1 MRLPIGGAGFPEAP
15 LGFIR
20 RAGSGQIHT
29 FLPEENRVL
38 PLPDPD
44 MGEFLIHTAGAGPGP
59 AHLQIHFLLRV
70 GQGGRFSLFRVQCPL
85 GHTIHMPFPVH
96 LHIVKPQCPQAE
108 LVINVEVIQNPP
120 VGELTHVG
128 DLNILQFHRKHK
140 PLRGRYPAPKEQ
152 QAHQHSNTRAL
163 HAGFPLASLPL
174 PGDFFHRRRVVNG
187 NFF

>member
-1 MRLPIGGAGFPEAP
+1 
-15 LGFIR
+15 
-20 RAGSGQIHT
+20 
-29 FLPEENRVL
+29 
-38 PLPDPD
+38 
-44 MGEFLIHTAGAGPGP
+44 
-59 AHLQIHFLLRV
+59 
-70 GQGGRFSLFRVQCPL
+70 
-85 GHTIHMPFPVH
+85 MPFPVH

-174 PGDFFHRRRVVNG
+174 PGDFFHRRRVVN
-187 NFF
+187 FFRGQLRVHLFQCLSAVLTGLQVFFHRRPALVRADAVVVQGQQVLYDIMVQLVHQIPPSISGGPGSR